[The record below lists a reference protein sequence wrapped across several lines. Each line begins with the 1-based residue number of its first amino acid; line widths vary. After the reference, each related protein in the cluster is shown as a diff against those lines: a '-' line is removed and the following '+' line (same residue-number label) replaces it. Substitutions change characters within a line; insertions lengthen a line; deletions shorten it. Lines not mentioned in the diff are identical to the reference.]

1 MGMARKTLS
10 SAPVAVVFLFLTFQA
25 GCSDLGDAYGSN
37 DCLIVAAKAQYSLP
51 RSTWSRLLVVR
62 YGAGSLQ
69 HVYLVYS
76 ADGVTLTTFDS
87 AQGTRHIQT
96 GERAADRLAR
106 IVDPRAHSGWFIE
119 DNANNR
125 HLTAN

>member
-1 MGMARKTLS
+1 MGMNRRIFPGVL
-10 SAPVAVVFLFLTFQA
+10 VVVVSLFLTFQV
-25 GCSDLGDAYGSN
+25 GCSDLGDAYTSN

-62 YGAGSLQ
+62 YGTGSLQ

-96 GERAADRLAR
+96 RERAADRLAR
-106 IVDPRAHSGWFIE
+106 IVDPWARSG
-119 DNANNR
+119 
-125 HLTAN
+125 